1 MIERLKLAVM
11 RGRELD
17 ALPRFGPECRNR
29 KTLFAGGNEFHRPA
43 QPAGCDRNDRGPL
56 GEGALGAE
64 GPADI
69 AADNP
74 DLTGLDAK
82 LGCEPVF
89 DPVDILAWFMDRQLR
104 AIPNAL
110 GRKQFDRVVMLSR
123 SRIAGVDFDGS
134 GFIGR
139 REIPDL
145 GIVVFL
151 VLLSELLFKR
161 PFRIEC
167 SGRRLLLVFD
177 ANLVG
182 RVLGDFQRFGE
193 HHRDRLAR
201 VGDLGGPKGND
212 RIRSG
217 TTLE

>member
-1 MIERLKLAVM
+1 VIERLKLAVM

-17 ALPRFGPECRNR
+17 TLPRFGPECRNR
-29 KTLFAGGNEFHRPA
+29 KTLFAGGHEFHRPTES
-43 QPAGCDRNDRGPL
+43 AGCNRNDRGPL
-56 GEGALGAE
+56 GEAALGAE

-69 AADNP
+69 PADNP
-74 DLTGLDAK
+74 DLTWLDAE
-82 LGCEPVF
+82 LGRKPVF
-89 DPVDILAWFMDRQLR
+89 DSINILARLMDGQLR

-123 SRIAGVDFDGS
+123 SRIAGADFDGS

-139 REIPDL
+139 REIANF
-145 GIVVFL
+145 GIVVLL

-167 SGRRLLLVFD
+167 SRRRLLLVFD

-182 RVLGDFQRFGE
+182 RLGRLPGFRRAPPRPFDPRRRSRRSQGE
-193 HHRDRLAR
+193 PRNSKRDRPR
-201 VGDLGGPKGND
+201 
-212 RIRSG
+212 
-217 TTLE
+217 